1 VHWKSLPLLA
11 LLAASCLPG
20 QPAQPPPPPVA
31 PAAAVT
37 SLEGLAPGASVQGFV
52 ASAVYVG
59 DEDRLRGARFVHAR
73 TGFALDYLQIESAP
87 QAFIHV
93 TTYPTSDQGEPHT
106 QEHLLLGKGNKGRF
120 LGNAEHVALASSS
133 AFTAHTRTAYHF
145 HTTAGVDS
153 FWGLLRTELDT
164 LLHPDYSDEEIRREV
179 RDFGVTAGAGG
190 GLVLGEKGTVYNEMV
205 QSSEEPSRSGWW
217 ATSRLLYGP
226 GHPLGWVSGGTPEGI
241 RALTP
246 ADIRRFHAAHYQLGN
261 MGMIAAF
268 PASVPL
274 ATVLARAGET
284 LDALASVGPGPGAPP
299 QRFLTERDLP
309 PPHGAEAGALRV
321 VEYPHGSAGHPGPA
335 MLAWPATRALDVG
348 ERLVLEVFLGAFAS
362 GQGST
367 LYKALVDRKTRVLD
381 VGATSVWSHVGN
393 DQGQPAYVGLESV
406 NADHADEASLRRVR
420 EVVLAE
426 LRAVA
431 ALPDGSPELAAFGE
445 RVRARIVEA
454 QRYLDKFLD
463 TPPGF
468 GDRGIG
474 DTWLSHLED
483 VNRGAG
489 FRRSLT
495 QADLFTRALAVA
507 TSTQNP
513 WRERIQAWGL
523 LEAPYGVVMR
533 ASPAL
538 RARLDQGRADR
549 VRAETAR
556 LVAAYGA
563 RDADEALRRR
573 KDEID
578 RESEEIARATAS
590 VPMPPFVPDP
600 PMTPDDLLAF
610 RAETRR
616 GIPVVASTFETM
628 KSAAVGLALRLDAVP
643 EEALPLLAILPALI
657 EEVGVIRDGVA
668 IPYDEVQDRLRREVL
683 HLDVRFDVSFSE
695 GRAELVL
702 EASGNDVGETRR
714 ALGWMRDM
722 LASPDWRPE
731 NLARLRDVV
740 KARATALHD
749 ATSDREE
756 HWPERAAWAY
766 WRQERPLLAHAGS
779 ALTRVHD
786 AHRLSWMLEAGADA
800 KGVAPFLEKL
810 AAAKG
815 DRASL
820 GRLAVTLG
828 ALGEA
833 AHGEPLPPAHTAYVV
848 AARALVPTARA
859 RVVKA
864 GRDLGQ
870 LLGDVP
876 DASLAADWAYLCRQ
890 MARDVER
897 PLADTLDALGRTLR
911 AVRHASQARAWIVG
925 SSQHQEAVRGDVDQL
940 LASLDPAPLPRLTY
954 AQRPRVLDRARARGA
969 SAADATFVA
978 LVNPSAANAA
988 LVNATSTAKLDETR
1002 EEALVDHL
1010 AVDVFG
1016 GTGGHS
1022 FYKRIWGAGI
1032 AYSGYVNS
1040 SARSGRMTLYSDRC
1054 ASLPELLRFVEGEV
1068 RRAPAD
1074 PRFVDYAVARA
1085 FDSRVADS
1093 YEARAR
1099 AMAADLADGATPERH
1114 RAFRSRLLALRG
1126 RPGLAEAIHARLG
1139 AVFAPIIPS
1148 LPAPGPPPPD
1158 TVLFVTGPE
1167 AHLAAYERE
1176 LRAAR
1181 GEATSVV
1188 RLFPRDF
1195 WDTGE
1200 PEPRSAHAA
1209 SKHSAGV
1216 TTM

>member
-1 VHWKSLPLLA
+1 MTTLL
-11 LLAASCLPG
+11 
-20 QPAQPPPPPVA
+20 
-31 PAAAVT
+31 
-37 SLEGLAPGASVQGFV
+37 GLAPGQEVQGFV
-52 ASAVYVG
+52 PSAVYVG
-59 DEDRLRGARFVHAR
+59 DEDHPRGARLVHAR
-73 TGFALDYLQIESAP
+73 TGFVLDYLQIESAP

-93 TTYPTSDQGEPHT
+93 TTYPTSDMGEPHT

-120 LGNAEHVALASSS
+120 LGNAEHVGLASSS
-133 AFTAHTRTAYHF
+133 AFTAQYRTAYHF
-145 HTTAGVDS
+145 HTTAGADG

-179 RDFGVTAGAGG
+179 RDFGVTSGRGG
-190 GLVLGEKGTVYNEMV
+190 GLVLDEKGTVYNEMV
-205 QSSEEPSRSGWW
+205 QSAEEPSRSGWW
-217 ATSRLLYGP
+217 ALSRLLYGP
-226 GHPLGWVSGGTPEGI
+226 AHPLALVSGGTPEGI
-241 RALTP
+241 RELTP

-261 MGMIAAF
+261 MGMVAAF
-268 PASVPL
+268 SASVSL
-274 ATVLARAGET
+274 ATVLERVGET
-284 LDALASVGPGPGAPP
+284 LDALAGEASPAP
-299 QRFLTERDLP
+299 RFATERDLP
-309 PPHGAEAGALRV
+309 PPRGADPGALRI
-321 VEYPHGSAGHPGPA
+321 VEYPHGSADHPGPA

-362 GQGST
+362 GKGST

-406 NADHADEASLRRVR
+406 SAAHADEASLRRVR

-426 LRAVA
+426 LRAIA

-445 RVRARIVEA
+445 RVRARIVEGR
-454 QRYLDKFLD
+454 RYLDKFLD

-468 GDRGIG
+468 GERGTG
-474 DTWLSHLED
+474 ETWLSHLDD
-483 VNRGAG
+483 VNRAST

-495 QADLFTRALAVA
+495 QADLFDRALAIA
-507 TSTQNP
+507 ASPRNP
-513 WRERIQAWGL
+513 WRDRIQAWGL
-523 LEAPYGVVMR
+523 SGEPYGVVTR
-533 ASPAL
+533 PSPAL
-538 RARLDQGRADR
+538 RARLDEDRAAR
-549 VRAETAR
+549 VRKEIAR
-556 LVAAYGA
+556 LVAAHGA
-563 RDADEALRRR
+563 RDADEALRLRR
-573 KDEID
+573 DEIA
-578 RESEEIARATAS
+578 RASEEIARATAS
-590 VPMPPFVPDP
+590 VPMPPFVSDP

-610 RAETRR
+610 RVEARR

-628 KSAAVGLALRLDAVP
+628 KSATVGLALRLDVVP
-643 EEALPLLAILPALI
+643 EEALPLLAILPSLI
-657 EEVGVIRDGVA
+657 EDVGVIRDGVA

-683 HLDVRFDVSFSE
+683 HLDARFDLSFSE
-695 GRAELVL
+695 GRVELVL
-702 EASGNDVGETRR
+702 EASGNDVEETRR

-722 LASPDWRPE
+722 LASPSFRPE

-740 KARATALHD
+740 KERAAALHD
-749 ATSDREE
+749 VMSGREE
-756 HWPERAAWAY
+756 HWVERAASAY
-766 WRQERPLLAHAGS
+766 WRQDRPLLAHTGS
-779 ALTRVHD
+779 ALTRAHD

-810 AAAKG
+810 AGAKG

-820 GRLAVTLG
+820 ARLAAALG
-828 ALGEA
+828 AAGEA
-833 AHGEPLPPAHTAYVV
+833 DRGAKLPRAHAAYVG
-848 AARALVPTARA
+848 AARALPPAARA
-859 RVVKA
+859 RAVKA

-897 PLADTLDALGRTLR
+897 PLAGTLDALGRTLR
-911 AVRHASQARAWIVG
+911 AVRHASNARAWIVG
-925 SSQHQEAVRGDVDQL
+925 SSRHQEAVRDDLDRL
-940 LASLDPAPLPRLTY
+940 LASLDPAPAPRIAY
-954 AQRPRVLDRARARGA
+954 ASRPRVLERARARGA
-969 SAADATFVA
+969 PAADAAFVA
-978 LVNPSAANAA
+978 LVNPSLANGA

-1022 FYKRIWGAGI
+1022 FYKRIWGAGV
-1032 AYSGYVNS
+1032 AYSGYVSS

-1085 FDSRVADS
+1085 FGSRVAES

-1114 RAFRSRLLALRG
+1114 RAFRGRLLALRG
-1126 RPGLAEAIHARLG
+1126 KAGLAEAIHARLVP
-1139 AVFAPIIPS
+1139 VFAPIIPS
-1148 LPAPGPPPPD
+1148 LHASGAAPAE
-1158 TVLFVTGPE
+1158 TVLFAVGPE
-1167 AHLAAYERE
+1167 GRLAAYERE

-1181 GEATSVV
+1181 GQGASML

-1200 PEPRSAHAA
+1200 P
-1209 SKHSAGV
+1209 GG
-1216 TTM
+1216 